1 MPASAAASED
11 DAQFRETP
19 GTSSD
24 AVVKGMLSVPKNA
37 AASLVA
43 RCEGCRPLFSCRMN
57 SYLLVALGSAL
68 GGVLRFWL
76 AELMGGKLGAV
87 HLGTVFVNVS
97 GSFAIGFIAALGPM
111 PFTRQ
116 LLIVGLLGGYTT
128 FSAFSLQTLDLA
140 HEGRWATAGANV
152 VLSVVL
158 SLAAV
163 WLGNWCGGMLR
174 R

>member
-1 MPASAAASED
+1 MMA
-11 DAQFRETP
+11 
-19 GTSSD
+19 
-24 AVVKGMLSVPKNA
+24 
-37 AASLVA
+37 
-43 RCEGCRPLFSCRMN
+43 
-57 SYLLVALGSAL
+57 YLWVALGSAI

-76 AELMGGKLGAV
+76 SALMGDKLGAA

-97 GSFAIGFIAALGPM
+97 GSFLIGLIAALGPM

-116 LLIVGLLGGYTT
+116 LFMIGVLGGYTT
-128 FSAFSLQTLDLA
+128 FSSFSLQTLELA
-140 HEGRWATAGANV
+140 HEGRWAVASTNV

-163 WLGNWCGGMLR
+163 WFGHLCGVWLR